1 MSISTHILDTSAGC
15 PADGLSVHLESLTD
29 AEDWRVVGSGITDR
43 DGRVGNLVDDQASIA
58 TGTYR
63 LTFETGDYFERTGV
77 SSFHP
82 SVQIVFSVRDADEHY
97 HVPLLLS
104 PFGYTTYRGS

>member
-1 MSISTHILDTSAGC
+1 MSISTHVLDTSAGK
-15 PADGLSVHLESLTD
+15 PADGVSVRLEFLTG
-29 AEDWRVVGSGITDR
+29 AEDWRVVGSGTTNG
-43 DGRVGNLVDDQASIA
+43 DGRVGDLVGEQALMEV
-58 TGTYR
+58 GTYR
-63 LTFETGDYFERTGV
+63 LTFDTGDYFERLGV

-82 SVQIVFSVRDADEHY
+82 RVQIVFSVRDADEHY

>member
-1 MSISTHILDTSAGC
+1 MSISTHVLDTSAGC
-15 PADGLSVHLESLTD
+15 PADGVTVYLESLTNV
-29 AEDWRVVGSGITDR
+29 EDGRLIGSGTTDI
-43 DGRVGNLVDDQASIA
+43 DGRVGDLVQDPTPITA
-58 TGTYR
+58 GTYR
-63 LTFETGDYFERTGV
+63 LTFETGDYFERAGV

-82 SVQIVFSVRDADEHY
+82 RVQILFSVRDVDEHY